1 MANRKITQ
9 FTDAAGT
16 QTSTWVMPIV
26 NPALGAVDA
35 ANLKTSLN
43 DLFKDLGQNTSDGAT
58 GMTGLLAAPSASAAG
73 KLKWYYNN
81 STKQWLASID
91 AGSYYSVQRSI
102 AAGLTAGWLPYVDT
116 GGILNGSGNATLDSN
131 GQIGCKF
138 LNLTSNAAGL
148 NSVAEINDS
157 TGTDRWE
164 IRLGASNQLIIQ
176 DFQNNKDVIT
186 LTPGATPVVQLNGTL
201 RWLTD
206 NSQDIGLINSGRA
219 RTAYIGTSVII
230 GRSSNTTGVLTF
242 NNSTNTNQT
251 SFQAG
256 AAAASRT
263 YTWPTDFGAAGSV
276 LTDAAGNGTLSWTA
290 AAGITGSIAATQV
303 AYGSG
308 ANTITGTSGFTFTS
322 TGLTIQ
328 QAAYQRFYIYSTGSS
343 SDFTVQ
349 SDTANANAFLQG
361 RYSYLYFYSG
371 TAGVVTQKWQ
381 QYMLDADNALR
392 FYNLINS
399 QTHMTL
405 NPSTSPDNSSTSFNS
420 RIVIGT
426 TSSVG
431 SGGQVDVTLTSASR
445 IGQIIKLAAA
455 QSASASQVQNS
466 SGTVLQDTNSGGML
480 TIGTA
485 STSLD
490 RAIYIKSPGFD
501 SSAATYGLLS
511 AYTVPTTS
519 TTSSTGNY
527 SQLSVGSAAYTVT
540 NVYCFF
546 AASPNI
552 SGSGAITNNYGLQ
565 VNNQGAA
572 AVTNAGGIC
581 INAQSGATN
590 NTHLLIGTTTIPS
603 GNFAIYQNSTSPSY
617 FNGSNTTGYIGIGSN
632 PAANTVVSCSVNVTD
647 PGAATTGLV
656 FSRNVILTGNNGQT
670 IVGIDS
676 KVNYSS
682 GAFNPTGINVGVLGS
697 AWLGTAGTATRL
709 TGIQGYVY
717 NTSTGTVTAAFGV
730 KSALQNLN
738 ASGNVTAFYS
748 FFANDSTDYGFNSG
762 TVANWYGFY
771 AANPPAGTLT
781 NNYGIYIENQTRGG
795 SLNYAIYSAGG
806 LCYFA
811 GPVRI
816 NQNSSTSGVITV
828 GGASNSGAYL
838 SVSTSSQVANDKLI
852 SVSMAGSITGTLY
865 AADIS
870 MTATVNVLTRITN
883 TENATATSN
892 CELQLV
898 TGGASGGDP
907 FIHFNISGN
916 TDWSIGADNSDS
928 DKLVIA
934 ASTAL
939 GTSNALTITT
949 AGLVTFTG
957 SIVITGK
964 QKNLTVSTGAG
975 SAALGANCPAAT
987 PTAPFEWVN
996 VTLSDGSTGY
1006 IPAWK

>member
-1 MANRKITQ
+1 MANREISQFATMAAGAQSSTMYLPIVDTSLGHVALANQKITLNSL
-9 FTDAAGT
+9 FFD
-16 QTSTWVMPIV
+16 
-26 NPALGAVDA
+26 LGA
-35 ANLKTSLN
+35 
-43 DLFKDLGQNTSDGAT
+43 NTSDGAT
-58 GMTGLLAAPSASAAG
+58 GMSGLLAAPSAAAAG

-81 STKQWLASID
+81 STKLWLASID
-91 AGSYYSVQRSI
+91 TGAYFSVQRSI

-116 GGILNGSGNATLDSN
+116 GGILNGSANATLDSN

-157 TGTDRWE
+157 TSVDRWE
-164 IRLGASNQLIIQ
+164 IRLGASNQLIIN
-176 DFQNNKDVIT
+176 DVQNSKDVLS
-186 LTPGATPVVQLNGTL
+186 LTPGATPVISLTGTL
-201 RWLTD
+201 RFATD
-206 NSQDIGLINSGRA
+206 NSFDFGLVSSGRV
-219 RTAYIGTSVII
+219 RTIYAGTSIFI
-230 GRSSNTTGVLTF
+230 GRANNQTGQLTLYNSTNSNTTTL
-242 NNSTNTNQT
+242 
-251 SFQAG
+251 QAG

-455 QSASASQVQNS
+455 QSASASQIQNS
-466 SGTVLQDTNSGGML
+466 GGTVIQDFNSGGML

-485 STSLD
+485 STNLD
-490 RAIYIKSPGFD
+490 RAIWVKSPGYD
-501 SSAATYGLLS
+501 
-511 AYTVPTTS
+511 TS
-519 TTSSTGNY
+519 TGLMGFYAGFTAPSTATAYIYNY
-527 SQLSVGSAAYTVT
+527 NSTILTAAAAYTLTSAMNFIASSPVIGAGSGITTAYAFYAGKQKVTGVTTGYGIYQSDSADLNYFAGNVGIGQVLT
-540 NVYCFF
+540 NVSLRINIGYTDL
-546 AASPNI
+546 AGATHISTTGNITAS
-552 SGSGAITNNYGLQ
+552 SGTLSGASGIAVLPIFRSVAQTITTINGYQGYLYLRPEMTNTGDIASSESDCYFAQPRIYGA
-565 VNNQGAA
+565 GSTKGTYT
-572 AVTNAGGIC
+572 AVSGLRVYQPACDLAGTYVFTTNAGIWVDNVGTPSGSAGLTVTSAVGVLI
-581 INAQSGATN
+581 AGVSGATN
-590 NTHLLIGTTTIPS
+590 NTNLLIGTTSAPS
-603 GNFAIYQNSTSPSY
+603 GSFSIYNSSTNTNYLAGVLRVQLTS
-617 FNGSNTTGYIGIGSN
+617 T
-632 PAANTVVSCSVNVTD
+632 
-647 PGAATTGLV
+647 
-656 FSRNVILTGNNGQT
+656 
-670 IVGIDS
+670 
-676 KVNYSS
+676 
-682 GAFNPTGINVGVLGS
+682 VGVL
-697 AWLGTAGTATRL
+697 
-709 TGIQGYVY
+709 
-717 NTSTGTVTAAFGV
+717 
-730 KSALQNLN
+730 
-738 ASGNVTAFYS
+738 
-748 FFANDSTDYGFNSG
+748 
-762 TVANWYGFY
+762 
-771 AANPPAGTLT
+771 
-781 NNYGIYIENQTRGG
+781 
-795 SLNYAIYSAGG
+795 SL
-806 LCYFA
+806 
-811 GPVRI
+811 
-816 NQNSSTSGVITV
+816 
-828 GGASNSGAYL
+828 GGASASGAYIAL
-838 SVSTSSQVANDKLI
+838 STSSQAANDKLI
-852 SVSMAGSITGTLY
+852 SSAMVGSITGTLY

-870 MTATVNVLTRITN
+870 ATATVNVLTRITN

-907 FIHFNISGN
+907 FIHFNISGT

-928 DKLVIA
+928 DKLVIS
-934 ASTAL
+934 ASSAL

-949 AGLVTFTG
+949 AGLVTFAG

-975 SAALGANCPAAT
+975 SALLGANSPAAT
-987 PTAPFEWVN
+987 LTAPFEWIN
-996 VTLSDGSTGY
+996 VTLSDGTTGY
-1006 IPAWK
+1006 VPAWK